1 MPEKEA
7 GSRKIVFHS
16 HHFQGFPL
24 AVKESVFAVL
34 AGRNST
40 EELGSFINWTI
51 RCFFNTRDFCAFPK
65 TNHGTLKMDLLEEV
79 IPSTNHPCFFC
90 ILGSIL
96 GLRGVVKM
104 LGAVVV
110 KLNPFFAGKRVE
122 NCVFFLDA

>member
-1 MPEKEA
+1 
-7 GSRKIVFHS
+7 
-16 HHFQGFPL
+16 
-24 AVKESVFAVL
+24 
-34 AGRNST
+34 
-40 EELGSFINWTI
+40 
-51 RCFFNTRDFCAFPK
+51 
-65 TNHGTLKMDLLEEV
+65 MDLLEEV

-122 NCVFFLDA
+122 NCVFFPRCIALTFWMFIHFCLTIHFASCFPLRTEDE